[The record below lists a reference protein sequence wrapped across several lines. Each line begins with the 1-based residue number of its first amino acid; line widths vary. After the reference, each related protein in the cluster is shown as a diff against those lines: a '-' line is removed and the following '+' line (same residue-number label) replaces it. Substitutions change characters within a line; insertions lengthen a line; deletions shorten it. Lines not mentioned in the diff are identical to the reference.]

1 MTTKAMTRCYRFQHV
16 DFEPD
21 LRLLVWPDETETALT
36 VHETQL
42 LEILCYFAG
51 EVINLQALYDKAFI
65 HSGSNNNLN
74 QPPFDL
80 NTILVSL
87 SRKLEHNGSMA
98 IPIQVIP
105 NYGFRVPLPE
115 KTCRLVHTIK
125 ENTQPESIAPPT
137 KPELSATENIV
148 KNSLFHKISV
158 LLLALAGV
166 ALFLLS
172 EFY

>member
-1 MTTKAMTRCYRFQHV
+1 MTTKTMTRCYRFQHV

-21 LRLLVWPDETETALT
+21 LCLLVWPDQTETQLT

-42 LEILCYFAG
+42 LEVLCYFAG
-51 EVINLQALYDKAFI
+51 EVINLQALYDKAFLQT
-65 HSGSNNNLN
+65 GSNSDLN

-87 SRKLEHNGSMA
+87 SRKLERNNSMA

-105 NYGFRVPLPE
+105 NYGFRVPLPD
-115 KTCRLVHTIK
+115 KTCRLVHTVK
-125 ENTQPESIAPPT
+125 ESTQSESNAPSAE
-137 KPELSATENIV
+137 PELSATEDIV

-158 LLLALAGV
+158 LLLALTGV

-172 EFY
+172 EYF